1 MKGTRINN
9 LEEYLKDLISEK
21 GKISSKDF
29 ITACLYGDNGYYTYT
44 RNLRNAY
51 FKDFATAP
59 LSHPLFGY
67 LISIFLDK
75 LISSFKQTDEITIFE
90 FGAGNGTL
98 AYDITN
104 GLEAIRQK
112 NYKYVAIDITESN
125 SIFPVINDLKNLD
138 KSNGIIL
145 SNELF
150 DALPHHLF
158 YVKDGNVF
166 EKYVEINNNKFSEI
180 LDEPSDDCIEKRLSD
195 ITYNLDNI
203 QGEIMCKKHQMVNKF
218 ISVLDKGYILSID
231 YGMKEK
237 DLFYNGKKN
246 SFMSVINNHNFEDE
260 YFHQPGLSDI
270 TFQVDMEDLNKEFE
284 KIGFSNLFISSQ
296 RQFLYN
302 LGLGESLVHLSNLG
316 LNREEI
322 IKNRYAINQL
332 IKPNGMGN
340 YFVRLDSNF
349 DSSISLNEG
358 EINQDFIK
366 MIPLLDEFPQRFEL
380 PSIYKQ
386 NIIVGEELDK

>member
-1 MKGTRINN
+1 M
-9 LEEYLKDLISEK
+9 
-21 GKISSKDF
+21 
-29 ITACLYGDNGYYTYT
+29 
-44 RNLRNAY
+44 
-51 FKDFATAP
+51 
-59 LSHPLFGY
+59 
-67 LISIFLDK
+67 
-75 LISSFKQTDEITIFE
+75 
-90 FGAGNGTL
+90 
-98 AYDITN
+98 
-104 GLEAIRQK
+104 
-112 NYKYVAIDITESN
+112 
-125 SIFPVINDLKNLD
+125 KNLD

-180 LDEPSDDCIEKRLSD
+180 LDKPSDDCIEKRLSD
-195 ITYNLDNI
+195 IGYNLDNI

>member
-1 MKGTRINN
+1 M
-9 LEEYLKDLISEK
+9 
-21 GKISSKDF
+21 
-29 ITACLYGDNGYYTYT
+29 
-44 RNLRNAY
+44 
-51 FKDFATAP
+51 
-59 LSHPLFGY
+59 
-67 LISIFLDK
+67 
-75 LISSFKQTDEITIFE
+75 
-90 FGAGNGTL
+90 

-104 GLEAIRQK
+104 GLKAIGQK
-112 NYKYVAIDITESN
+112 NYKYVAIDINESN
-125 SIFPVINDLKNLD
+125 SIFPVINNLNHLN

-158 YVKDGNVF
+158 CIKNGNIF
-166 EKYVEINNNKFSEI
+166 EKYVELDNNKFSET
-180 LDEPSDDCIEKRLSD
+180 LDTPSDTCIENRLSE
-195 ITYNLDNI
+195 ISYNLDNT
-203 QGEIMCKKHQMVNKF
+203 QGEIMCNKHRIVNKF
-218 ISVLDKGYILSID
+218 KSVLDQGYILSID

-270 TFQVDMEDLNKEFE
+270 TFQVDMEDLNNEFE
-284 KIGFSNLFISSQ
+284 NIGFSNIFISSQ
-296 RQFLYN
+296 RQFLYD

-316 LNREEI
+316 INREEI

-349 DSSISLNEG
+349 DSSISLNE
-358 EINQDFIK
+358 EEVNQRFIK
-366 MIPLLDEFPQRFEL
+366 KIPLLAEFPQRFEL
-380 PSIYKQ
+380 PGIYKQ
-386 NIIVGEELDK
+386 NIIIGEELDK